1 MAGYG
6 LVLLREILAAQLLA
20 VPFALALLVHFMPRA
35 RALASTVP
43 RLLATFACVLLAT
56 PAGVA
61 IAVKQIGGLT
71 LSPNHFVRPARQA
84 ATGLAPCDFA
94 TLHRLGEGV
103 VFTSPNSLAR
113 ALLLGKP
120 ASWLDPVAGFED
132 TQLRVFKIN

>member
-1 MAGYG
+1 M
-6 LVLLREILAAQLLA
+6 LLLREMLVAQLFA
-20 VPFALALLVHFMPRA
+20 VPFALALLVHFMP